1 MTQPQDDV
9 RLVHVSKTFPGT
21 RALRDVSLSI
31 RPGEIH
37 ALVGQNG
44 CGKSTL
50 IKILSGF
57 HEPDPG
63 SEVYIRGERIEP
75 HRAAEAARRLGLR
88 FVHQGLGLIDELDA
102 VDNIALAGAYET
114 GFGGRIDWRS
124 QAERSR
130 ELVARVGIEMNVR
143 CPVGECDAVER
154 TAVAIARALADLP
167 PGQGTLVLDEPTVA
181 LTPGESERLFA
192 IVRDLAKSGISILY
206 VSHYLDE
213 IFAIGDRLT
222 ILRNG
227 SLIATHAVADI
238 TKHQLVTEMVGEEL
252 GEASDAVHPGRVGN
266 QPVLSAEGLVGRE
279 LRGVSFDLFPGEI
292 LGIAGALG
300 SGRSELPL
308 ALIGAASLEEG
319 AVTVNGVEASRL
331 SPHEMVAL
339 GLVLV
344 PADRRQKGSV
354 GEFSVSENLSLGNLS
369 SLVRRGR
376 VDRRAEAGFVEH
388 WLHELDVRPPDPA
401 RSFQTLSGGNQQKVV
416 LSKWLGMDPHVLV
429 LDEPSSGVDV
439 GARATI
445 YGILRER
452 AAAGLGVLI
461 CSSDTVE
468 IAELATRVL
477 VLRNGRVT
485 AELVGADISEA
496 ATLGAIEGTGEPIAF
511 AEASS

>member
-1 MTQPQDDV
+1 VTEAQDDV

-21 RALRDVSLSI
+21 RALRDVSFSI

-44 CGKSTL
+44 SGKSTL
-50 IKILSGF
+50 IKILCGF
-57 HEPDPG
+57 HEPDEG
-63 SEVYIRGERIEP
+63 SEVYVRGERIEP

-114 GFGGRIDWRS
+114 GFARHIEWRS
-124 QAERSR
+124 QTRRSR
-130 ELVARVGIEMNVR
+130 ELLARVGVAMDVR

-192 IVRDLAKSGISILY
+192 IIRDLAQSGISILY

-222 ILRNG
+222 VLRNG
-227 SLIATHAVADI
+227 QRVATHTVEEI
-238 TKHQLVTEMVGEEL
+238 TKHQLVTEMVGQEL
-252 GEASDAVHPGRVGN
+252 GQSSAAVYRG
-266 QPVLSAEGLVGRE
+266 SAGAEPILAATGLAGRE
-279 LRGVSFDLFPGEI
+279 LRGVSLELFPGEI

-308 ALIGAASLEEG
+308 ALVGATPLDEG
-319 AVTVNGVEASRL
+319 AVSVNGVAWKRP
-331 SPHEMVAL
+331 SPHAMAAL
-339 GLVLV
+339 GVALV

-354 GEFSVSENLSLGNLS
+354 SEFSVSENLSLGNLG
-369 SLVRRGR
+369 SLRRLGR
-376 VDRRAEAGFVEH
+376 VDRGAEATFVEG
-388 WLHELDVRPPDPA
+388 WLRELDVRPPEPH

-416 LSKWLGMDPHVLV
+416 LAKWLGVDPHVLV

-445 YGILRER
+445 YEILRER
-452 AAAGLGVLI
+452 AAAGLGVLV
-461 CSSDTVE
+461 CSSDTAE
-468 IAELATRVL
+468 LAELATRVL
-477 VLRNGRVT
+477 VLRNGIVG
-485 AELVGADISEA
+485 AELVGEGINEA
-496 ATLGAIEGTGEPIAF
+496 AILGAIEGTGEPITF
-511 AEASS
+511 AGAA